1 MKLFFW
7 CVNLLSFYWGI
18 AYDNLKFFSCSKL
31 CINRNK
37 PSNACWKKY
46 ILSKEIPNSGTWV
59 YIGWLSTGCSSY
71 WQLILLFF
79 CTFLS
84 PFLSSLKR
92 STFLQ
97 ILAIRFI
104 FELLSVF
111 FKKKKKPPKAWYWMC
126 LAVWLMLP
134 PTNRNDEPQQVLR
147 KVTLVLQVALEDNSP
162 VHEGAL
168 TKMQMTSVIPVMCC
182 VWIQSHVVMTI

>member
-59 YIGWLSTGCSSY
+59 YIGWLSTSCSSY
-71 WQLILLFF
+71 WQLMLLFF

-111 FKKKKKPPKAWYWMC
+111 FEKKKKSHQK
-126 LAVWLMLP
+126 L
-134 PTNRNDEPQQVLR
+134 
-147 KVTLVLQVALEDNSP
+147 
-162 VHEGAL
+162 G
-168 TKMQMTSVIPVMCC
+168 IGC
-182 VWIQSHVVMTI
+182 VWQSDLCYHLQIGIMNPSRFSGK